1 MGDFETKNGKPL
13 NPLKHASFS
22 KYFTYEFHGLWYN
35 VEGGN
40 VEICLTV
47 EKGKRIITVS
57 DTGIGIPADLQKF
70 IFEPF
75 YRVDKSRSRQMGG
88 ASLGLPTVK
97 IIIEKHHGEIK
108 VCENP
113 KVGTVFT
120 VVL

>member
-1 MGDFETKNGKPL
+1 MNDLTLCPQ
-13 NPLKHASFS
+13 
-22 KYFTYEFHGLWYN
+22 Y
-35 VEGGN
+35 N

-88 ASLGLPTVK
+88 AGLGLSTVK